1 MSSGMEESVQ
11 VLQTLGFSKL
21 EAAIYTFLL
30 QQPPTTGYGIAL
42 TLGKPIANT
51 YKGINALQAKGAVIV
66 DESQTRLCRA
76 VPPAEIFGQMQN
88 ALKQHREQAAETL
101 AKLKTTAD
109 DARVY
114 RLYTW

>member
-1 MSSGMEESVQ
+1 MSSGDEESIR

-42 TLGKPIANT
+42 ALGKPIANT

-76 VPPAEIFGQMQN
+76 VPPAEIFGQMQHT
-88 ALKQHREQAAETL
+88 LKQHCEQAALIQVWLTPHVF
-101 AKLKTTAD
+101 AKE
-109 DARVY
+109 
-114 RLYTW
+114 